1 MFMRNLILI
10 LILLVL
16 ITVHLRT
23 DGHSPTIDLT
33 LKEALQ
39 GIDSTLLQGD
49 YEDSI
54 IVFPLLQQLNKQSK
68 LSSVDSG
75 NLKALYSYSK
85 KFPKSPLLTQI
96 FIKLGDIEKN
106 TFQYEKAL
114 EHYNKALLKASKQ
127 NNKNT
132 IYLINIKLATLY
144 VDLQW
149 YSCATEQCQKIIS
162 QGLSNINDSIVV
174 YNKLAISL
182 LNNRENYKS
191 IETFLKV
198 IEMNRSIGE
207 TIGIAASYNNIGVVF
222 DNLERYDKAISY
234 YNMAQKLY
242 LNCSDSLEVS
252 KTYNNIG
259 VAYFQ
264 KGMLDSAELNFT
276 LSLSIRELINDT
288 KGLTSTYNN
297 LGILMDE
304 QGKYDNAE
312 KYYNKSYSLKKA
324 LNDKYGIATYYLN
337 IGNLDKSRKDNAKAI
352 INLNK
357 AFDIGKEYRFLEI
370 IYSSAKTIGEI
381 HSEQGNYQKAYQY
394 SKIENAYYDSLHKQ
408 NQATEIAKMEHEHS
422 LTDLKEEY
430 EREYAMQMMQNE
442 IKQHK
447 QQRTITL
454 LSAGFL
460 FAIISIYFFIRQKR
474 SIEQKNKILKESNQR
489 IKESEQFIAR
499 SLNKTKALL
508 DNSIVGIALLTPEGD
523 IKQANKTLCK
533 ISGYSEAEIINKNID
548 IFYRDPQKRQEV
560 LLLRDAA
567 FKNRKT
573 FEYEGILY
581 DKYGN
586 PKNIHISGRPIDF
599 DIAKEIIWVIRDL
612 SHLKKTE
619 QQLNWFERF
628 VECSN
633 QGLAMAMLNGEVIY
647 LNPYMQ
653 QLFGEVTTDKVI
665 FSSYPASLQKKL
677 HEEIIPQVLKE
688 GKWEGELMQQTKN
701 GELINTLEHFF
712 VLTNDHG
719 HPAFIADI
727 ITDITHLKKMEQEL
741 FNSNKAKDQLLS
753 IIGHDL
759 RSPVG
764 TLDSMLQL
772 LITNFNDIS
781 RERLQHILESLQV
794 STSETYS
801 LLENLLFWAK
811 GQQNELHVHPT
822 VLDTQKTIT
831 SIRNLLMHTALHKN
845 ITITMEAEDNLFVR
859 ADEIMT
865 STIIRNIVTNA
876 IKFTPEGGEIKI
888 DTKELDNY
896 IQFEITDTGIGIPVA
911 DIPHLFD
918 EHEFYSTMGTRNEA
932 GTGLGLILCG
942 KFVKANN
949 GQIWVKSEI
958 DKGTTFVFTLPK
970 A

>member
-1 MFMRNLILI
+1 MRTNILYI
-10 LILLVL
+10 FFLVL
-16 ITVHLRT
+16 SSL
-23 DGHSPTIDLT
+23 PTKAYIYNSESLSSEIAEVIDTT
-33 LKEALQ
+33 LLLGNKQ
-39 GIDSTLLQGD
+39 DSTIL
-49 YEDSI
+49 
-54 IVFPLLQQLNKQSK
+54 FPLLDEIQHKHK
-68 LSSVDSG
+68 LSPSDSG
-75 NLKALYSYSK
+75 ILTTLNSYSER
-85 KFPKSPLLTQI
+85 FPESPILPELL
-96 FIKLGDIEKN
+96 LRMGEIEKN

-114 EHYNKALLKASKQ
+114 AHYNQGLITAAQNDNNEIVYEINHKLPAL
-127 NNKNT
+127 
-132 IYLINIKLATLY
+132 YL
-144 VDLQW
+144 DLQW
-149 YSCATEQCQKIIS
+149 YKEAAEQCYKLIDKGLKSSKDSVII
-162 QGLSNINDSIVV
+162 
-174 YNKLAISL
+174 YNQLGISL
-182 LNNRENYKS
+182 LNMRENYKS
-191 IETFLKV
+191 IEIFLKL
-198 IEMNRSIGE
+198 IEMNKLLND
-207 TIGIAASYNNIGVVF
+207 TTGIASSFNNIGVIF
-222 DNLERYDKAISY
+222 DNIERYDKAIDY
-234 YNMAQKLY
+234 YKQAQEFYSKIK
-242 LNCSDSLEVS
+242 DSLKIA
-252 KTYNNIG
+252 KTHNNIG
-259 VAYFQ
+259 VSYLQ
-264 KGMLDSAELNFT
+264 KDMLDSAQMHFVQ
-276 LSLSIRELINDT
+276 SLSIREALNDNE
-288 KGLTSTYNN
+288 GLTSTYNN
-297 LGILMDE
+297 LGILMDQ
-304 QGKYDNAE
+304 QGNYTEAE
-312 KYYNKSYSLKKA
+312 TYYQKSYILKKKI
-324 LNDKYGIATYYLN
+324 NDYYGIATYNLNMGYL
-337 IGNLDKSRKDNAKAI
+337 KESRKDYQKALDYFI
-352 INLNK
+352 K
-357 AFDIGKEYRFLEI
+357 ANELSKAYRFLEI
-370 IYSSAKTIGEI
+370 IYSSAEAIADLQATL
-381 HSEQGNYQKAYQY
+381 GNYKMAYKY
-394 SKIENAYYDSLHKQ
+394 NEEEGIYYDSLHRQ
-408 NQATEIAKMEHEHS
+408 NQAAQIERLERERS
-422 LTDLKEEY
+422 LTAIKKEY
-430 EREYAMQMMQNE
+430 EKAYEMEIMKNE
-442 IKQHK
+442 IEQQK

-460 FAIISIYFFIRQKR
+460 FAIISIYFFIQQKR
-474 SIEQKNKILKESNQR
+474 SIEQKNRSLEKSNQH
-489 IKESEQFIAR
+489 IKESEQFMIR

-508 DNSIVGIALLTPEGD
+508 DNSIVGIALLTSEGD
-523 IKQANKTLCK
+523 IIQANKTLCK
-533 ISGYSEAEIINKNID
+533 ICGYSEEEIINKNID

-599 DIAKEIIWVIRDL
+599 DLRKEIIWVIRDL

-633 QGLAMAMLNGEVIY
+633 QGLAMSMTNGEVVY

-653 QLFGEVTTDKVI
+653 QLFGEVSSEKTL
-665 FSSYPASLQKKL
+665 FSSYPLSLQKKL

-688 GKWEGELMQQTKN
+688 GKWEGELMQQTKS
-701 GELINTLEHFF
+701 GDLINTLEHFF

-727 ITDITHLKKMEQEL
+727 ITDITHLKKMEQDL
-741 FNSNKAKDQLLS
+741 YNSNKAKDQLLS

-772 LITNFNDIS
+772 LLSNFKTIDSN
-781 RERLQHILESLQV
+781 RLQHILESLQA

-811 GQQNELHVHPT
+811 GQEDKLHVHPV
-822 VLDTQKTIT
+822 VLDTKKVIT
-831 SIRNLLMHTALHKN
+831 SIRNLLLHTALHKN
-845 ITITMEAEDNLFVR
+845 ITIIMKAPENLFVR

-888 DTKELDNY
+888 DTKEFDNY